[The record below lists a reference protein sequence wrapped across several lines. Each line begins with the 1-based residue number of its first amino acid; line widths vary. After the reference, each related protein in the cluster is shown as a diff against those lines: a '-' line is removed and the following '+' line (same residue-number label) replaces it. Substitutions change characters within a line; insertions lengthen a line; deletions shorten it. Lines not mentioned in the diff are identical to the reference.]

1 MSCSKS
7 SNALIHLSVSPRSK
21 SAKTLASALVDCRPK
36 CCPSSLM
43 SSQRTQTGRT
53 RRLRKCLQMINHDIV
68 LSVPQIYELI
78 NTRKSNGGLGSSQT
92 VKHRVANEKDQC
104 EREAFREFAHVTIP
118 PKDIKK
124 VITFDEMHRGKNE
137 RKTKKSLSPMSRRKE
152 VALSSEPAALF
163 FRMDFIESINHRQ
176 TRMLRLAFPPRACIP
191 ILDRFASYS
200 QATPPL

>member
-78 NTRKSNGGLGSSQT
+78 NTPKSNGGLGSSQT

-152 VALSSEPAALF
+152 VALSSEPGALF